1 MAILGCSTNV
11 LICDIYTTSV
21 AILTHLNF
29 YVKFKHNQKIKGYKK
44 MKLILFLIG
53 FIITILGLI
62 LAIYT
67 TLGWYGII
75 ITISGM
81 YLTLNN
87 LKGYKEKEINKELFK
102 QNQLSKSFNRN
113 KIK

>member
-1 MAILGCSTNV
+1 
-11 LICDIYTTSV
+11 
-21 AILTHLNF
+21 
-29 YVKFKHNQKIKGYKK
+29 

-62 LAIYT
+62 LAIHT
-67 TLGWYGII
+67 ALDWYGII

-87 LKGYKEKEINKELFK
+87 LEGYKEKEINKELFK

>member
-1 MAILGCSTNV
+1 
-11 LICDIYTTSV
+11 
-21 AILTHLNF
+21 
-29 YVKFKHNQKIKGYKK
+29 
-44 MKLILFLIG
+44 MKLILSLIG

-62 LAIYT
+62 LAIHT

-87 LKGYKEKEINKELFK
+87 LKGYKEKEINEELFK